1 MLALSVLLVLISMIA
16 FVVCLIRLII
26 KAVKRQTI
34 KQTVIALGIC
44 IVVFIGGAA
53 IMPTNDFET
62 EEKASESVQ
71 IETEDTEKEEVVEKK
86 LFDDIFVELSEQVGE
101 MTYEDCIKY
110 MDNQAITYDTTK
122 PSDEDMGN
130 ISVDDKDNN
139 GFKLVI
145 DFYPDDD
152 GNKETMTLLSY
163 SNGDFEGSVSDN
175 FHMNDVTFGIY
186 DVTAEE
192 RNIDVDSLEDVISFI
207 KNDVPQKM
215 EEYANSVSDNNEIE
229 VTLEPSYEII
239 NGAISFTIATNLPD
253 DTELM
258 LTLSD
263 GNDYTGQTKVT
274 VKNGVATSEG
284 FSNKGKQLSGH
295 FTLDI
300 TMALPKQQDESVI
313 KVIGTQGEF
322 LTGKYVEKDTTGES
336 NTVSGTFEYDF

>member
-1 MLALSVLLVLISMIA
+1 MLTFSVLLVLISMIA
-16 FVVCLIRLII
+16 FVVCLVRLII
-26 KAVKRQTI
+26 KAVK
-34 KQTVIALGIC
+34 KQAVKQSTIALGIC
-44 IVVFIGGAA
+44 IVVFIVGVV
-53 IMPTNDFET
+53 IMPTNDSET
-62 EEKASESVQ
+62 DERAGESTQ
-71 IETEDTEKEEVVEKK
+71 IETKDTEQEDVVEKK

-145 DFYPDDD
+145 DFYPDD
-152 GNKETMTLLSY
+152 GNKETITLLSY

-175 FHMNDVTFGIY
+175 FHMNNVTFGIY

-229 VTLEPSYEII
+229 VILEPSYEIV
-239 NGAISFTIATNLPD
+239 NGVISFTIATNLPD
-253 DTELM
+253 NTELM

-284 FSNKGKQLSGH
+284 FSSKGKQFSGH

-300 TMALPKQQDESVI
+300 TMALPKLQDESVI
-313 KVIGTQGEF
+313 KVIGTKGEF
-322 LTGKYVEKDTTGES
+322 LSGRYVEKDTTGES
-336 NTVSGTFEYDF
+336 NIVSGTFEYDF